1 MQKLV
6 VRPHS
11 SFQHLLLRHSSSVLI
26 KDAEECMQEG
36 AGVSI
41 EAYLV
46 YKELMNASLIV
57 TRCGFLF

>member
-1 MQKLV
+1 
-6 VRPHS
+6 
-11 SFQHLLLRHSSSVLI
+11 
-26 KDAEECMQEG
+26 MQEG